1 MLNLRICIEWI
12 AYGAFA
18 KCESLTTVICHAVV
32 VPSLDRW
39 VFDEVPTSSAV
50 LYVPAV
56 SIDNYKAADQWKEF
70 GTILPLEEAPS
81 AVDNVEASTRGI
93 QKLLRNGQLVIIRD
107 GKTYNAMG
115 QEW

>member
-50 LYVPAV
+50 LYVPAE
-56 SIDNYKAADQWKEF
+56 SMDDYKAADQWKEF